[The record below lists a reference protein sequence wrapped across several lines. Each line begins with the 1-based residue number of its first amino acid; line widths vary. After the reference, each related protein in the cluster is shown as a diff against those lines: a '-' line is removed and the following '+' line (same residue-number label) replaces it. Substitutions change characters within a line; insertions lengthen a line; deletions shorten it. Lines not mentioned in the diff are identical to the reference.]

1 MLSLASQRG
10 RMVQKLS
17 YIFVLLLIAFTAQA
31 QEGDPIIPEERPVI
45 LENEMDSANARPV
58 IGLAKDQLSE
68 VKFAARQSEAKFNTA
83 FIPREEN
90 SSELQP
96 KTESKKLSYNFL
108 YYLFYKFRKVDN
120 VDE

>member
-1 MLSLASQRG
+1 
-10 RMVQKLS
+10 MVQKLS

-68 VKFAARQSEAKFNTA
+68 VKFAAGQSEAKFNTA